1 MSTDLR
7 SKTVRAIGH
16 LGAAGAL
23 SKVVSLG
30 MTLILARILSPA
42 DYGLMALAM
51 VVIGFVGFFNEVGI
65 GAAIVQKARLG
76 DGEVK
81 GCFVIALIA
90 SGVLSAATA
99 LLSPAI
105 AGFFGNA
112 RLAPMLA
119 VLSSAFVLGA
129 LGTVPLALL
138 RKDMNF
144 KAVGGITI
152 LANISQ
158 SLLCL
163 ALALLGF
170 GVWSLVWA
178 FLAMSVIQSAGA
190 FYLSGYRLQGK
201 VDLRGSRDL
210 VMYGLQITSTRVF
223 WFAYM
228 NADKVI
234 IGRIIGERA
243 VGVYDMAFSLAT
255 LPSSQITTLATN
267 VAAPLF
273 SKLQER
279 RDELNSF
286 LLHFTRG
293 VAYVTYPALMG
304 MLVVSRELIPVIL
317 GPKWND
323 VLIPFAALCLMGLIK
338 SIDPLLS
345 QVLISTGH
353 AKKLSYY
360 TLMCG
365 IVLSVSMIAGAFYG
379 GLLGVSLVWVLVYPL
394 LSVKLLHDTCKVT
407 GLKMSAYYM
416 AILPVLAGALFM
428 AGGVLLIRAAM
439 LQLNVSTLAV
449 LAAEIAGGAAVYLL
463 WVVYLDRRGMSE
475 IRQVLIDLGVP
486 AYKLERWP
494 FVRAGALP
502 GKR

>member
-1 MSTDLR
+1 MSTGLR

-16 LGAAGAL
+16 LGAAGAV
-23 SKVVSLG
+23 SKVISLG

-65 GAAIVQKARLG
+65 GAAIVQKAELEE
-76 DGEVK
+76 GEVN
-81 GCFVIALIA
+81 GCFIIALIA

-99 LLSPAI
+99 LLSPVI
-105 AGFFGNA
+105 AAFFGNA

-129 LGTVPLALL
+129 LGTVPLAFL
-138 RKDMNF
+138 RKNMNF

-163 ALALLGF
+163 TLALLGF

-190 FYLSGYRLQGK
+190 FYLSGYRLRGRI
-201 VDLRGSRDL
+201 DLRGARSL

-234 IGRIIGERA
+234 IGRVLGERA

-273 SKLQER
+273 AKLQDR
-279 RDELNSF
+279 RDELNGF

-293 VAYVTYPALMG
+293 VAYITYPALMG
-304 MLVVSRELIPVIL
+304 MLVVSRELIPVVL

-338 SIDPLLS
+338 SVDPLLS

-353 AKKLSYY
+353 AKKLAYY

-365 IVLSVSMIAGAFYG
+365 IVISLSMMAGAVYG
-379 GLLGVSLVWVLVYPL
+379 GLLGVSLVWVLVYPV
-394 LSVKLLHDTCKVT
+394 LSVKLLYDTCKVT
-407 GLKMSAYYM
+407 GLKMSAYYH
-416 AILPVLAGALFM
+416 AIFPVLAGALVM

-439 LQLNVSTLAV
+439 LHLKLPTLAV
-449 LAAEIAGGAAVYLL
+449 LIAEIVGGAVVYLL
-463 WVVYLDRRGMSE
+463 WVIYLDRRGMSE
-475 IRQVLIDLGVP
+475 IRQVMIDLGVP
-486 AYKLERWP
+486 ANKLQRWP
-494 FVRAGALP
+494 FVRPSGLP
-502 GKR
+502 DKR